1 MFEHNVVLRSE
12 SIRGPVWTQPDVP
25 SLVCN
30 VKLISPLAH
39 GDAVLFR
46 ARPSSFLVNEN
57 TYFLIIPVEMS
68 MSAVHRRR
76 KS

>member
-12 SIRGPVWTQPDVP
+12 SIRGPVWNQPDVP
-25 SLVCN
+25 SLACN

-46 ARPSSFLVNEN
+46 VRPSTFLVNEN
-57 TYFLIIPVEMS
+57 TYFLIIPVEM
-68 MSAVHRRR
+68 
-76 KS
+76 